1 MDETAM
7 TLTDRKRRVMMLR
20 VQDAAFRMA
29 FDDGYEAVTVEAIAS
44 AAEVSASTIYR
55 AFGTKEGIF
64 LWDELELPMWRML
77 DVELARRS
85 PIDASIAIVEGIGA
99 FDLHLPDAEIRRRF
113 RFVLTEPA
121 LRSKLDVVFRGVELE
136 FADRFE
142 AAGAANR
149 TEARIIAAATMAAII
164 AAMDDWQEA
173 TPAQPFV
180 SAGAAA
186 AASLRAVLNG

>member
-1 MDETAM
+1 
-7 TLTDRKRRVMMLR
+7 
-20 VQDAAFRMA
+20 
-29 FDDGYEAVTVEAIAS
+29 
-44 AAEVSASTIYR
+44 
-55 AFGTKEGIF
+55 
-64 LWDELELPMWRML
+64 
-77 DVELARRS
+77 
-85 PIDASIAIVEGIGA
+85 
-99 FDLHLPDAEIRRRF
+99 
-113 RFVLTEPA
+113 
-121 LRSKLDVVFRGVELE
+121 VELE